1 MQPQMVIIIENTL
14 MAMALRSLLQDM
26 VPGVDVVCYN
36 SMESFRNAPSL
47 RVVHYFVSP
56 TILFH
61 NSEELKP
68 HLRRTIVVTEG
79 EAPTFIQS
87 GLRIIDATA
96 TEQQIAR
103 QIIEIHQM
111 GHPSG
116 HGHHSTHI
124 GSGEDRETLSMVP
137 AQLSPRERDVLAYVV
152 KGFINKE
159 IAEALNISLAT
170 VIFHRNNISE
180 KLKTRSIGRLTIYAV
195 LNNIVSISDI

>member
-26 VPGVDVVCYN
+26 VPGVDVVYYN
-36 SMESFRNAPSL
+36 SMDSFRNAPSM

-61 NSEELKP
+61 NSEELNP
-68 HLRRTIVVTEG
+68 HLKQTIVVTEG
-79 EAPTFIQS
+79 EAPAFIQS
-87 GLRIIDATA
+87 GLRVIDATA

-103 QIIEIHQM
+103 QIIEIHQA
-111 GHPSG
+111 GHPLG
-116 HGHHSTHI
+116 HSQHISHPHAEGGRVALST
-124 GSGEDRETLSMVP
+124 P
-137 AQLSPRERDVLAYVV
+137 AQLSPRERDVLAYIV
-152 KGFINKE
+152 KGYINKE
-159 IAEALNISLAT
+159 IAELLNISLAT
-170 VIFHRNNISE
+170 VLFHRNNISE